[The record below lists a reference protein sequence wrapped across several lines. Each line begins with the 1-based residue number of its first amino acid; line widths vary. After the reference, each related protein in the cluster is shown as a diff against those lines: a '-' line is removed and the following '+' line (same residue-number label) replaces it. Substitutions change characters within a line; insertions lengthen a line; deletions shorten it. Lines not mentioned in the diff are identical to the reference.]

1 MQNTDIPTWRM
12 LFTVSEKMRNLCGR
26 RDFRRRATGC
36 SEVTLSQAR
45 VLGCL
50 FIGSEGGIKVKDIA
64 SELGITPGAVSQIVS
79 SLEDSGYLH
88 RVECP
93 DDRRAVMV
101 RLSESGME
109 VRRALDREFDRVS
122 EILFRDV
129 TARDSATFRRVL
141 RTMLDT
147 IENSNSA
154 NGDITK

>member
-1 MQNTDIPTWRM
+1 MQSPEIPTWRM
-12 LFTVSEKMRNLCGR
+12 LFTVAEKMRNLCGR
-26 RDFRRRATGC
+26 RDFRRG

-101 RLSESGME
+101 RLSDSGME
-109 VRRALDREFDRVS
+109 VRRTLDRAFDRVGG
-122 EILFRDV
+122 IMFRGVAPED
-129 TARDSATFRRVL
+129 AATFRKVL
-141 RTMLDT
+141 CAMLDN
-147 IENSNSA
+147 INNNSA
-154 NGDITK
+154 NGDILK

>member
-1 MQNTDIPTWRM
+1 MQNTEIPTWRM

-50 FIGSEGGIKVKDIA
+50 FIGSEGEIKVKDIA

-101 RLSESGME
+101 RLSDSGME
-109 VRRALDREFDRVS
+109 VRRTLDRAFDRVGG
-122 EILFRDV
+122 IMFRGISPED
-129 TARDSATFRRVL
+129 AANFRRVL
-141 RTMLDT
+141 GAMLDNL
-147 IENSNSA
+147 ENNSA
-154 NGDITK
+154 NGDIK